1 MVPGHSQS
9 QKIVLHRQI
18 SPMQLWSIPQTF
30 ITLRST
36 LRGRRSPLTSSQC
49 VSCSTQG
56 RSNSCQA
63 SPIRLLPPASP
74 FSSPT
79 DAGVSPLQPHQVL
92 LSHPSATVRPNSQ
105 GGDRPSPL
113 TKRARADR
121 PASAPQP
128 IRGHPISRHPGGRLG
143 ESGLPPSLSP
153 HSVLRAPFDRG
164 SQASSA
170 ETAPEEK
177 ITLRQ
182 PQRVAGARGQERPLQ
197 LRPRKA
203 RSGRFTR

>member
-1 MVPGHSQS
+1 MAPGHGQS
-9 QKIVLHRQI
+9 QKIVLRRQI
-18 SPMQLWSIPQTF
+18 SPMQPWSIPQTF
-30 ITLRST
+30 ITLRSA

-49 VSCSTQG
+49 VSCITQG
-56 RSNSCQA
+56 RSSPCQA

-79 DAGVSPLQPHQVL
+79 DTGAQPLQPHQVL
-92 LSHPSATVRPNSQ
+92 LSHPSATVRPNSR
-105 GGDRPSPL
+105 GGNRPSPL

-128 IRGHPISRHPGGRLG
+128 IRGRLISRHPGGCLG

-153 HSVLRAPFDRG
+153 HSVPRAPFDQG
-164 SQASSA
+164 SQAPST

-177 ITLRQ
+177 ITLR
-182 PQRVAGARGQERPLQ
+182 
-197 LRPRKA
+197 
-203 RSGRFTR
+203 